1 MKKKYK
7 MKKIFEK
14 INIFQTFKSKNKR
27 DLHNILEDSDDKVRS
42 FTQEEENMLQN
53 VIGFGISRVEDCM
66 VPRADIVGVDKD
78 SKIKDVLKLFSD
90 SNRSRIPV
98 YKETLDDP
106 IGMLHMKDLISV
118 FTDNNFNEIK
128 LENFLREILF
138 VPPSMKSRDL
148 LVRMQTS
155 RIHMALV
162 IDEYGGTDGLV
173 TIEDL
178 IEEII
183 GEIED
188 ELFEEDL
195 DRIKIFEN
203 HIDTYARTSIEEIN
217 NLIGQSLFT
226 EDIDEEINTIG
237 GLVVVLAGRVPQRGE
252 LIKHP
257 LGFEIEI
264 TDADSRKIKKV
275 RLRIRAKKSF
285 DD

>member
-1 MKKKYK
+1 MSIFS
-7 MKKIFEK
+7 KIKLFRSNNNENSKDINDIIDTSDNSSRELTPEEK
-14 INIFQTFKSKNKR
+14 
-27 DLHNILEDSDDKVRS
+27 
-42 FTQEEENMLQN
+42 NMLNN
-53 VIGFGISRVEDCM
+53 VIGFGESRVEDCM
-66 VPRADIVGVDKD
+66 VPRADIVGLEFDTDVKD
-78 SKIKDVLKLFSD
+78 ILKIFSE
-90 SNRSRIPV
+90 SNHSRIPV
-98 YKETLDDP
+98 YKENLDNP

-118 FTDNNFNEIK
+118 FSDKNFDDIDIEK
-128 LENFLREILF
+128 FLREILF

-195 DRIKIFEN
+195 DRIKIYDN
-203 HIDTYARTSIEEIN
+203 YIDSSARASIEEIN
-217 NLIGQSLFT
+217 DIVGKSLFT
-226 EDIDEEINTIG
+226 DDIDEEINTIG
-237 GLVVVLAGRVPQRGE
+237 GLVFVLAGRVPQRGE
-252 LIKHP
+252 LINHP

-264 TDADSRKIKKV
+264 TDADSRRIKKV
-275 RLRIRAKKSF
+275 RLRIKADRE
-285 DD
+285 

>member
-1 MKKKYK
+1 MSIFS
-7 MKKIFEK
+7 KIKLFRFKNNENPKDINNIIDNSDNSSRELTPEEK
-14 INIFQTFKSKNKR
+14 
-27 DLHNILEDSDDKVRS
+27 
-42 FTQEEENMLQN
+42 NMLNN
-53 VIGFGISRVEDCM
+53 VIGFGESRVEDCM
-66 VPRADIVGVDKD
+66 VPRADIVGLELNTD
-78 SKIKDVLKLFSD
+78 IKDILKIFSD
-90 SNRSRIPV
+90 SNHSRIPV
-98 YKETLDDP
+98 YKETLDNP

-118 FTDNNFNEIK
+118 FSDKNFDDIDIEK
-128 LENFLREILF
+128 FLREILF

-195 DRIKIFEN
+195 DRIKIHDN
-203 HIDTYARTSIEEIN
+203 YIDTSARASIEEIN
-217 NLIGQSLFT
+217 DIVGKSLFT

-237 GLVVVLAGRVPQRGE
+237 GLVFVLAGRVPQRGE
-252 LIKHP
+252 LINHP

-264 TDADSRKIKKV
+264 TDADSRRIKKV
-275 RLRIRAKKSF
+275 RLRIKADRE
-285 DD
+285 

>member
-1 MKKKYK
+1 MSIFS
-7 MKKIFEK
+7 KIKLFRSNNNENSKDINNIIDTSDNSSRELTPEEK
-14 INIFQTFKSKNKR
+14 
-27 DLHNILEDSDDKVRS
+27 
-42 FTQEEENMLQN
+42 NMLNN
-53 VIGFGISRVEDCM
+53 VIGFGESRVEDCM
-66 VPRADIVGVDKD
+66 VPRADIVGLELDTDVKD
-78 SKIKDVLKLFSD
+78 ILKSFSE
-90 SNRSRIPV
+90 SNHSRIPV
-98 YKETLDDP
+98 YKETLDNP

-118 FTDNNFNEIK
+118 FSDKNFDDIDIEK
-128 LENFLREILF
+128 FLREILF

-195 DRIKIFEN
+195 DRIKIYDN
-203 HIDTYARTSIEEIN
+203 YIDSSARASIEEIN
-217 NLIGQSLFT
+217 DIVGKSLFT
-226 EDIDEEINTIG
+226 DDIDEEINTIG
-237 GLVVVLAGRVPQRGE
+237 GLVFVLAGRVPQRGE
-252 LIKHP
+252 LINHP

-264 TDADSRKIKKV
+264 TDADSRRIKKV
-275 RLRIRAKKSF
+275 RLRIKADRE
-285 DD
+285 

>member
-1 MKKKYK
+1 MSVFS
-7 MKKIFEK
+7 KIKLFLSNSKENSKDINNIIDTSDNSSRELTPEEK
-14 INIFQTFKSKNKR
+14 
-27 DLHNILEDSDDKVRS
+27 
-42 FTQEEENMLQN
+42 NMLNN
-53 VIGFGISRVEDCM
+53 VIGFGESRVEDCM
-66 VPRADIVGVDKD
+66 VPRADIVGLELNTDVKD
-78 SKIKDVLKLFSD
+78 ILKIFSD
-90 SNRSRIPV
+90 SNHSRIPV
-98 YKETLDDP
+98 YKETLDNP

-118 FTDNNFNEIK
+118 FSDKNFDDIDI
-128 LENFLREILF
+128 ENFLREILF

-195 DRIKIFEN
+195 DRIKIYDN
-203 HIDTYARTSIEEIN
+203 YIDTSARASIEEIN
-217 NLIGQSLFT
+217 DIVGKSLFT
-226 EDIDEEINTIG
+226 DDIDEEINTIG
-237 GLVVVLAGRVPQRGE
+237 GLVFVLAGRVPQRGE
-252 LIKHP
+252 LINHP

-264 TDADSRKIKKV
+264 TDADSRRIKKV
-275 RLRIRAKKSF
+275 RLRIKADRE
-285 DD
+285 

>member
-1 MKKKYK
+1 MSIFS
-7 MKKIFEK
+7 KIKLFRPNNNENSKDINDIIDTSDNSSRELTPEEK
-14 INIFQTFKSKNKR
+14 
-27 DLHNILEDSDDKVRS
+27 
-42 FTQEEENMLQN
+42 NMLNN
-53 VIGFGISRVEDCM
+53 VIGFGESRVEDCM
-66 VPRADIVGVDKD
+66 VPRADIVGLELDTDVKD
-78 SKIKDVLKLFSD
+78 ILKIFSE
-90 SNRSRIPV
+90 SNHSRIPV
-98 YKETLDDP
+98 YKETLDNP

-118 FTDNNFNEIK
+118 FSDKNFDDIDIEK
-128 LENFLREILF
+128 FLREILF

-195 DRIKIFEN
+195 DRIKIYDN
-203 HIDTYARTSIEEIN
+203 YIDSSARASIEEIN
-217 NLIGQSLFT
+217 DIVGKSLFT
-226 EDIDEEINTIG
+226 DDIDEEINTIG
-237 GLVVVLAGRVPQRGE
+237 GLVFVLAGRVPQRGE
-252 LIKHP
+252 LINHP

-264 TDADSRKIKKV
+264 TDADSRRIKKV
-275 RLRIRAKKSF
+275 RLRIKADRE
-285 DD
+285 

>member
-1 MKKKYK
+1 MSIFS
-7 MKKIFEK
+7 KIKLFRSNNNENSKDINDIIDTSDNSSRELTPEEK
-14 INIFQTFKSKNKR
+14 
-27 DLHNILEDSDDKVRS
+27 
-42 FTQEEENMLQN
+42 NMLNN
-53 VIGFGISRVEDCM
+53 VIGFGESRVEDCM
-66 VPRADIVGVDKD
+66 VPRADIMGLELDTDVKD
-78 SKIKDVLKLFSD
+78 ILKIFSE
-90 SNRSRIPV
+90 SNHSRIPV
-98 YKETLDDP
+98 YKETLDNP

-118 FTDNNFNEIK
+118 FSDKNFDDIDIEK
-128 LENFLREILF
+128 FLREILF

-195 DRIKIFEN
+195 DRIKIYDN
-203 HIDTYARTSIEEIN
+203 YIDSSARASIEEIN
-217 NLIGQSLFT
+217 DIVGKSLFT
-226 EDIDEEINTIG
+226 DDIDEEINTIG
-237 GLVVVLAGRVPQRGE
+237 GLVFVLAGRVPQRGE
-252 LIKHP
+252 LINHP

-264 TDADSRKIKKV
+264 TDADSRRIKKV
-275 RLRIRAKKSF
+275 RLRIKADRE
-285 DD
+285 

>member
-1 MKKKYK
+1 MSIFS
-7 MKKIFEK
+7 KIKLFRSNNNENSKDINNIIDTSDNSSRELTPEEK
-14 INIFQTFKSKNKR
+14 
-27 DLHNILEDSDDKVRS
+27 
-42 FTQEEENMLQN
+42 NMLNN
-53 VIGFGISRVEDCM
+53 VIGFGESRVEDCM
-66 VPRADIVGVDKD
+66 VPRADIVGLELDTDVKD
-78 SKIKDVLKLFSD
+78 ILKIFSE
-90 SNRSRIPV
+90 SNHSRIPV
-98 YKETLDDP
+98 YKETLDNP

-118 FTDNNFNEIK
+118 FSDKNFDDIDIEK
-128 LENFLREILF
+128 FLREILF

-195 DRIKIFEN
+195 DRIKIYDN
-203 HIDTYARTSIEEIN
+203 YIDSSARASIEEIN
-217 NLIGQSLFT
+217 DIVGKSLFT
-226 EDIDEEINTIG
+226 DDIDEEINTIG
-237 GLVVVLAGRVPQRGE
+237 GLVFVLAGRVPQRGE
-252 LIKHP
+252 LINHP

-264 TDADSRKIKKV
+264 TDADSRRIKKV
-275 RLRIRAKKSF
+275 RLRIKADR
-285 DD
+285 

>member
-1 MKKKYK
+1 MSIFS
-7 MKKIFEK
+7 KIKLFRPNNNENSKDINNIIDTSDNSSRELTPEEK
-14 INIFQTFKSKNKR
+14 
-27 DLHNILEDSDDKVRS
+27 
-42 FTQEEENMLQN
+42 NMLNN
-53 VIGFGISRVEDCM
+53 VIGFGESRVEDCM
-66 VPRADIVGVDKD
+66 VPRADIVGLELDTDVKD
-78 SKIKDVLKLFSD
+78 ILKIFSE
-90 SNRSRIPV
+90 SNHSRIPV
-98 YKETLDDP
+98 YRETLDNP

-118 FTDNNFNEIK
+118 FSDKNFDDIDIEK
-128 LENFLREILF
+128 FLREILF

-195 DRIKIFEN
+195 DRIKIYDN
-203 HIDTYARTSIEEIN
+203 YIDSSARASIEEIN
-217 NLIGQSLFT
+217 DIVGKSLFT
-226 EDIDEEINTIG
+226 DDIDEEINTIG
-237 GLVVVLAGRVPQRGE
+237 GLVFVLAGRVPQRGE
-252 LIKHP
+252 LINHP

-264 TDADSRKIKKV
+264 TDADSRRIKKV
-275 RLRIRAKKSF
+275 RLRIKADRE
-285 DD
+285 

>member
-1 MKKKYK
+1 MSIFS
-7 MKKIFEK
+7 KIKLFRSNNNENSKDINNIIDTSDNSSRELTPEEK
-14 INIFQTFKSKNKR
+14 
-27 DLHNILEDSDDKVRS
+27 
-42 FTQEEENMLQN
+42 NMLNN
-53 VIGFGISRVEDCM
+53 VIGFGESRVEDCM
-66 VPRADIVGVDKD
+66 VPRADIVGLELDTDVKD
-78 SKIKDVLKLFSD
+78 ILKIFSE
-90 SNRSRIPV
+90 SNHSRIPV
-98 YKETLDDP
+98 YKETLDNP

-118 FTDNNFNEIK
+118 FSDKNFDDIDIEK
-128 LENFLREILF
+128 FLREMLF

-195 DRIKIFEN
+195 DRIKIYDN
-203 HIDTYARTSIEEIN
+203 YIDSSARASIEEIN
-217 NLIGQSLFT
+217 DIVGKSLFT
-226 EDIDEEINTIG
+226 DDIDEEINTIG
-237 GLVVVLAGRVPQRGE
+237 GLVFVLAGRVPQRGE
-252 LIKHP
+252 LINHP

-264 TDADSRKIKKV
+264 TDADSRRIKKV
-275 RLRIRAKKSF
+275 RLRIKADRE
-285 DD
+285 

>member
-1 MKKKYK
+1 MSIFS
-7 MKKIFEK
+7 KIKLFRSNNNENSKDINNIIDTSDNSSRELTPEEK
-14 INIFQTFKSKNKR
+14 
-27 DLHNILEDSDDKVRS
+27 
-42 FTQEEENMLQN
+42 NMLNN
-53 VIGFGISRVEDCM
+53 VIGFGESRVEDCM
-66 VPRADIVGVDKD
+66 VPRADIVGLELDTDVKD
-78 SKIKDVLKLFSD
+78 ILKIFSE
-90 SNRSRIPV
+90 SNHSRIPV
-98 YKETLDDP
+98 YKETLDNP

-118 FTDNNFNEIK
+118 FSDKNFDDIDIEK
-128 LENFLREILF
+128 FLREILF

-195 DRIKIFEN
+195 DRIKIYDN
-203 HIDTYARTSIEEIN
+203 YIDSSARASIEEIN
-217 NLIGQSLFT
+217 DIVGKSLFT
-226 EDIDEEINTIG
+226 DDIDEEIHTIG
-237 GLVVVLAGRVPQRGE
+237 GLVFVLAGRVPQRGE
-252 LIKHP
+252 LINHP

-264 TDADSRKIKKV
+264 TDADSRRIKKV
-275 RLRIRAKKSF
+275 RLRIKADRE
-285 DD
+285 

>member
-1 MKKKYK
+1 MSIFS
-7 MKKIFEK
+7 KIKLFRSNNNENSKDINKIIDTSDNSSRELTPEEK
-14 INIFQTFKSKNKR
+14 
-27 DLHNILEDSDDKVRS
+27 
-42 FTQEEENMLQN
+42 NMLNN
-53 VIGFGISRVEDCM
+53 VIGFGESRVEDCM
-66 VPRADIVGVDKD
+66 VPRADIVGLELDTDVKD
-78 SKIKDVLKLFSD
+78 ILKIFSE
-90 SNRSRIPV
+90 SNHSRIPV
-98 YKETLDDP
+98 YRETLDNP

-118 FTDNNFNEIK
+118 FSDKNFDDIDIEK
-128 LENFLREILF
+128 FLREILF

-195 DRIKIFEN
+195 DRIKIYDN
-203 HIDTYARTSIEEIN
+203 YIDSSARASIEEIN
-217 NLIGQSLFT
+217 DIVGKSLFT
-226 EDIDEEINTIG
+226 DDIDEEINTIG
-237 GLVVVLAGRVPQRGE
+237 GLVFVLAGRVPQRGE
-252 LIKHP
+252 LINHP

-264 TDADSRKIKKV
+264 TDADSRRIKKV
-275 RLRIRAKKSF
+275 RLRIKADRE
-285 DD
+285 

>member
-1 MKKKYK
+1 MSIFS
-7 MKKIFEK
+7 KIKLFRSNNNENSKDINNIIDTSDNSSRELTPEEK
-14 INIFQTFKSKNKR
+14 
-27 DLHNILEDSDDKVRS
+27 
-42 FTQEEENMLQN
+42 NMLNN
-53 VIGFGISRVEDCM
+53 VIGFGESRVEDCM
-66 VPRADIVGVDKD
+66 VPRADIVGLEFDTDVKD
-78 SKIKDVLKLFSD
+78 ILKIFSE
-90 SNRSRIPV
+90 SNHSRIPV
-98 YKETLDDP
+98 YKETLDNP

-118 FTDNNFNEIK
+118 FSDKNFDDIDIEK
-128 LENFLREILF
+128 FLREILF

-195 DRIKIFEN
+195 DRIKIYDN
-203 HIDTYARTSIEEIN
+203 YIDSSARASIEEIN
-217 NLIGQSLFT
+217 DIVGKSLFT
-226 EDIDEEINTIG
+226 DDIDEEINTIG
-237 GLVVVLAGRVPQRGE
+237 GLVFVLAGRVPQRGE
-252 LIKHP
+252 LINHP

-264 TDADSRKIKKV
+264 TDADSRRIKKV
-275 RLRIRAKKSF
+275 RLRIKADRE
-285 DD
+285 

>member
-1 MKKKYK
+1 MSIFS
-7 MKKIFEK
+7 KIKLFRPNNNENSKDINNIIDTSDNSSRELTPEEK
-14 INIFQTFKSKNKR
+14 
-27 DLHNILEDSDDKVRS
+27 
-42 FTQEEENMLQN
+42 NMLNN
-53 VIGFGISRVEDCM
+53 VIGFGESRVEDCM
-66 VPRADIVGVDKD
+66 VPRADIVGLELDTDVKD
-78 SKIKDVLKLFSD
+78 ILKIFSE
-90 SNRSRIPV
+90 SNHSRIPV
-98 YKETLDDP
+98 YKENLDNP

-118 FTDNNFNEIK
+118 FSDKNFDDIDIEK
-128 LENFLREILF
+128 FLREILF

-195 DRIKIFEN
+195 DRIKIYDN
-203 HIDTYARTSIEEIN
+203 YIDSSARASIEEIN
-217 NLIGQSLFT
+217 DIVGKSLFT
-226 EDIDEEINTIG
+226 DDIDEEINTIG
-237 GLVVVLAGRVPQRGE
+237 GLVFVLAGRVPQRGE
-252 LIKHP
+252 LINHP

-264 TDADSRKIKKV
+264 TDADSRRIKKV
-275 RLRIRAKKSF
+275 RLRIKADRE
-285 DD
+285 

>member
-14 INIFQTFKSKNKR
+14 INIFQTFISKNKR

-53 VIGFGISRVEDCM
+53 VIGFGTSRVEDCM
-66 VPRADIVGVDKD
+66 VPRADIIGVDKD
-78 SKIKDVLKLFSD
+78 AKIKDVLKLFSD
-90 SNRSRIPV
+90 SNHSRIPV
-98 YKETLDDP
+98 YRETLDDP

-118 FTDNNFNEIK
+118 FTDDNFNEIK

-217 NLIGQSLFT
+217 NLIGKSLFT

-275 RLRIRAKKSF
+275 RLRIKAKKSF

>member
-27 DLHNILEDSDDKVRS
+27 DLNNILEDSDDKVRS

-53 VIGFGISRVEDCM
+53 VIGFGTSRVEDCM
-66 VPRADIVGVDKD
+66 VPRADIIGVDKD
-78 SKIKDVLKLFSD
+78 AKIKDVLKLFSD
-90 SNRSRIPV
+90 SNHSRIPV
-98 YKETLDDP
+98 YRETLDDP

-118 FTDNNFNEIK
+118 FTDDNFNEIK

>member
-1 MKKKYK
+1 MSIFS
-7 MKKIFEK
+7 KIKLFRSNNNENSKDINNIIDTSDNSSRELTPEEK
-14 INIFQTFKSKNKR
+14 
-27 DLHNILEDSDDKVRS
+27 
-42 FTQEEENMLQN
+42 NMLNN
-53 VIGFGISRVEDCM
+53 VIGFGESRVEDCM
-66 VPRADIVGVDKD
+66 VPRADIVGLELDTDVKD
-78 SKIKDVLKLFSD
+78 ILKIFSE
-90 SNRSRIPV
+90 SNHSRIPV
-98 YKETLDDP
+98 YKETLDNP

-118 FTDNNFNEIK
+118 FSDKNFDDIDIEK
-128 LENFLREILF
+128 FLREVLF

-195 DRIKIFEN
+195 DRIKIYDN
-203 HIDTYARTSIEEIN
+203 YIDSSARASIEEIN
-217 NLIGQSLFT
+217 DIVGKSLFT
-226 EDIDEEINTIG
+226 DDIDEEINTIG
-237 GLVVVLAGRVPQRGE
+237 GLVFVLAGRVPQRGE
-252 LIKHP
+252 LINHP

-264 TDADSRKIKKV
+264 TDADSRRIKKV
-275 RLRIRAKKSF
+275 RLRIKADRE
-285 DD
+285 

>member
-1 MKKKYK
+1 MSIFS
-7 MKKIFEK
+7 KIKLFRSNNNESSKDIKNIIDTSDNSSRELTPEEK
-14 INIFQTFKSKNKR
+14 
-27 DLHNILEDSDDKVRS
+27 
-42 FTQEEENMLQN
+42 NMLNN
-53 VIGFGISRVEDCM
+53 VIGFGESRVEDCM
-66 VPRADIVGVDKD
+66 VPRADIVGLELDTDVKD
-78 SKIKDVLKLFSD
+78 ILKIFSE
-90 SNRSRIPV
+90 SNHSRIPV
-98 YKETLDDP
+98 YKETLDNP

-118 FTDNNFNEIK
+118 FSDKNFDDIDIEK
-128 LENFLREILF
+128 FLREILF

-195 DRIKIFEN
+195 DRIKIYDN
-203 HIDTYARTSIEEIN
+203 YIDSSARASIEEIN
-217 NLIGQSLFT
+217 DIVGKSLFT
-226 EDIDEEINTIG
+226 DDIDEEINTIG
-237 GLVVVLAGRVPQRGE
+237 GLVFVLAGRVPQRGE
-252 LIKHP
+252 LINHP

-264 TDADSRKIKKV
+264 TDADSRRIKKV
-275 RLRIRAKKSF
+275 RLRIKADRE
-285 DD
+285 

>member
-1 MKKKYK
+1 MSIFS
-7 MKKIFEK
+7 KIKLFRSNNNENSKDINNIIDTSDNSSRELTPEEK
-14 INIFQTFKSKNKR
+14 
-27 DLHNILEDSDDKVRS
+27 
-42 FTQEEENMLQN
+42 NMLNN
-53 VIGFGISRVEDCM
+53 VIGFGESRVEDCM
-66 VPRADIVGVDKD
+66 VPRADIVGLELDTDVKD
-78 SKIKDVLKLFSD
+78 ILKIFSE
-90 SNRSRIPV
+90 SNHSRIPV
-98 YKETLDDP
+98 YKENLDNP

-118 FTDNNFNEIK
+118 FSDKNFDDIDIEK
-128 LENFLREILF
+128 FLRELLF

-195 DRIKIFEN
+195 DRIKIYDN
-203 HIDTYARTSIEEIN
+203 YIDSSARASIEEIN
-217 NLIGQSLFT
+217 DIVGKSLFT
-226 EDIDEEINTIG
+226 DDIDEEINTIG
-237 GLVVVLAGRVPQRGE
+237 GLVFVLAGRVPQRGE
-252 LIKHP
+252 LINHP

-264 TDADSRKIKKV
+264 TDADSRRIKKV
-275 RLRIRAKKSF
+275 RLRIKADRE
-285 DD
+285 

>member
-1 MKKKYK
+1 MSIFS
-7 MKKIFEK
+7 KIKLFRSNNNENSKDINNIIDTSDNSSRELTPEEK
-14 INIFQTFKSKNKR
+14 
-27 DLHNILEDSDDKVRS
+27 
-42 FTQEEENMLQN
+42 NMLNN
-53 VIGFGISRVEDCM
+53 VIGFGESRVEDCM
-66 VPRADIVGVDKD
+66 VPRADIVGLELDTDVKAIL
-78 SKIKDVLKLFSD
+78 KIFSE
-90 SNRSRIPV
+90 SNHSRIPV
-98 YKETLDDP
+98 YKENLDNP

-118 FTDNNFNEIK
+118 FSDKNFDDIDIEK
-128 LENFLREILF
+128 FLREILF

-195 DRIKIFEN
+195 DRIKIYDN
-203 HIDTYARTSIEEIN
+203 YIDSSARASIEEIN
-217 NLIGQSLFT
+217 DIVGKSLFT
-226 EDIDEEINTIG
+226 DDIDEEINTIG
-237 GLVVVLAGRVPQRGE
+237 GLVFVLAGRVPQRGE
-252 LIKHP
+252 LINHP

-264 TDADSRKIKKV
+264 TDADSRRIKKV
-275 RLRIRAKKSF
+275 RLRIKADRE
-285 DD
+285 

>member
-27 DLHNILEDSDDKVRS
+27 DLNNILEDSDDKVRS

-53 VIGFGISRVEDCM
+53 VIGFGTSRVEDCM
-66 VPRADIVGVDKD
+66 VPRADIIGVDKD
-78 SKIKDVLKLFSD
+78 AKIKDVLKLFSD
-90 SNRSRIPV
+90 SNHSRIPV
-98 YKETLDDP
+98 YRETLDDP

-118 FTDNNFNEIK
+118 FTDDNFNEIK

-217 NLIGQSLFT
+217 NLIGKSLFT

-237 GLVVVLAGRVPQRGE
+237 GLVFVLAGRVPQRGE

-275 RLRIRAKKSF
+275 RLRIKAKKSF
-285 DD
+285 ED

>member
-1 MKKKYK
+1 MSFLSKIKLFKAKYAN
-7 MKKIFEK
+7 E
-14 INIFQTFKSKNKR
+14 SKGL
-27 DLHNILEDSDDKVRS
+27 DNILETSDENQREL
-42 FTQEEENMLQN
+42 TPEEKNMLNN
-53 VIGFGISRVEDCM
+53 VIGFGLSRVEDCM
-66 VPRADIVGVDKD
+66 VPRADIVGIEIKMD
-78 SKIKDVLKLFSD
+78 SSDILKVFSE
-90 SNRSRIPV
+90 SNHSRIPV
-98 YKETLDDP
+98 YRENLDNP
-106 IGMLHMKDLISV
+106 IGMLHIKDLISV
-118 FTDNNFNEIK
+118 FSDNSI
-128 LENFLREILF
+128 ENIPIEKFLREILF
-138 VPPSMKSRDL
+138 VPPSMSSKDL

-195 DRIKIFEN
+195 DRIKIFDN
-203 HIDTYARTSIEEIN
+203 YIDTSARTSIDEIN
-217 NLIGQSLFT
+217 NIVGETLFT

-237 GLVVVLAGRVPQRGE
+237 GLVFVLAGRVPQRGE

-264 TDADSRKIKKV
+264 KDADSRRIKKV
-275 RLRIRAKKSF
+275 RLRIKVDKIDR
-285 DD
+285 

>member
-1 MKKKYK
+1 MSIFS
-7 MKKIFEK
+7 KIKLFRSNNNENSKDISNIIDTSDNSSRELTPEEK
-14 INIFQTFKSKNKR
+14 
-27 DLHNILEDSDDKVRS
+27 
-42 FTQEEENMLQN
+42 NMLNN
-53 VIGFGISRVEDCM
+53 VIGFGESRVEDCM
-66 VPRADIVGVDKD
+66 VPRADIVGLELDTDVKD
-78 SKIKDVLKLFSD
+78 ILKIFSE
-90 SNRSRIPV
+90 SNHSRIPV
-98 YKETLDDP
+98 YKETLDNP

-118 FTDNNFNEIK
+118 FSDKNFDDIDIEK
-128 LENFLREILF
+128 FLREILF

-195 DRIKIFEN
+195 DRIKIYDN
-203 HIDTYARTSIEEIN
+203 YIDSSARASIEEIN
-217 NLIGQSLFT
+217 DIVGKSLFT
-226 EDIDEEINTIG
+226 DDIDEEINTIG
-237 GLVVVLAGRVPQRGE
+237 GLVFVLAGRVPQRGE
-252 LIKHP
+252 LINHP

-264 TDADSRKIKKV
+264 TDADSRRIKKV
-275 RLRIRAKKSF
+275 RLRIKADRE
-285 DD
+285 

>member
-1 MKKKYK
+1 MKKL
-7 MKKIFEK
+7 FEK
-14 INIFQTFKSKNKR
+14 MNIFQTFKTKNKN
-27 DLHNILEDSDDKVRS
+27 DLNNILEDSAEKKRS
-42 FTQEEENMLQN
+42 FTQEEEDMLQN
-53 VIGFGISRVEDCM
+53 VIGFGSSRVEDCM
-66 VPRADIVGVDKD
+66 VPRADIIGVDKD
-78 SKIKDVLKLFSD
+78 AKNKDVLKLFSD
-90 SNRSRIPV
+90 SNHSRIPV

-118 FTDNNFNEIK
+118 FTDNDFNKIK

-188 ELFEEDL
+188 ELFVEDF

-203 HIDTYARTSIEEIN
+203 HIDTLARTSIEEIN
-217 NLIGQSLFT
+217 KIIGKSLFT

-237 GLVVVLAGRVPQRGE
+237 GLVFVLAGRVPQRGE

-275 RLRIRAKKSF
+275 RLRTKAKKRL

>member
-1 MKKKYK
+1 MSFLSKIKLFKAKYASD
-7 MKKIFEK
+7 
-14 INIFQTFKSKNKR
+14 SKGL
-27 DLHNILEDSDDKVRS
+27 DNILETSDENQREL
-42 FTQEEENMLQN
+42 TPEEKNMLNN
-53 VIGFGISRVEDCM
+53 VIGFGLSRVEDCM
-66 VPRADIVGVDKD
+66 VPRADIVGIEIKMD
-78 SKIKDVLKLFSD
+78 SSDILKVFSE
-90 SNRSRIPV
+90 SNHSRIPV
-98 YKETLDDP
+98 YRENLDNP
-106 IGMLHMKDLISV
+106 IGMLHIKDLISV
-118 FTDNNFNEIK
+118 FSDNSI
-128 LENFLREILF
+128 ENIPIEKFLREILF
-138 VPPSMKSRDL
+138 VPPSMSSKDL

-195 DRIKIFEN
+195 DRIKIFDN
-203 HIDTYARTSIEEIN
+203 YIDTSARTSIDEIN
-217 NLIGQSLFT
+217 NIVGETLFT

-237 GLVVVLAGRVPQRGE
+237 GLVFVLAGRVPQRGE

-264 TDADSRKIKKV
+264 KDADSRRIKKV
-275 RLRIRAKKSF
+275 RLRIKVDKIDR
-285 DD
+285 

>member
-27 DLHNILEDSDDKVRS
+27 DLNNILEDSDDKVRS

-53 VIGFGISRVEDCM
+53 VIGFGTSRVEDCM
-66 VPRADIVGVDKD
+66 VPRADIIGVDKD
-78 SKIKDVLKLFSD
+78 AKIKDVLKLFSD
-90 SNRSRIPV
+90 SNHSRIPV
-98 YKETLDDP
+98 YKENLDNP

-118 FTDNNFNEIK
+118 FSDNNFNEIK
-128 LENFLREILF
+128 LQNFLREILF

-217 NLIGQSLFT
+217 NLIGKSLFT

-237 GLVVVLAGRVPQRGE
+237 GLVFVLAGRVPQRGE

-275 RLRIRAKKSF
+275 RLRIKAKKSF

>member
-1 MKKKYK
+1 MSIFS
-7 MKKIFEK
+7 KIKLFRSNNNENSKDINKIIDTSDNSSRELTPEEK
-14 INIFQTFKSKNKR
+14 
-27 DLHNILEDSDDKVRS
+27 
-42 FTQEEENMLQN
+42 NMLNN
-53 VIGFGISRVEDCM
+53 VIGFGESRVEDCM
-66 VPRADIVGVDKD
+66 VPRADIVGLELDTDVKD
-78 SKIKDVLKLFSD
+78 ILKIFSE
-90 SNRSRIPV
+90 SNHSRIPV
-98 YKETLDDP
+98 YKETLDNP

-118 FTDNNFNEIK
+118 FSDKNFDDIDIEK
-128 LENFLREILF
+128 FLREILF

-195 DRIKIFEN
+195 DRIKIYDN
-203 HIDTYARTSIEEIN
+203 YIDSSARASIEEIN
-217 NLIGQSLFT
+217 DIVGKSLFT
-226 EDIDEEINTIG
+226 DDIDEEINTIG
-237 GLVVVLAGRVPQRGE
+237 GLVFVLAGRVPQRGE
-252 LIKHP
+252 LINHP

-264 TDADSRKIKKV
+264 TDADSRRIKKV
-275 RLRIRAKKSF
+275 RLRIKADRE
-285 DD
+285 

>member
-1 MKKKYK
+1 MKKL
-7 MKKIFEK
+7 FEK
-14 INIFQTFKSKNKR
+14 MNIFQTFKTKNKN
-27 DLHNILEDSDDKVRS
+27 DLNNILEDSVEKKRS
-42 FTQEEENMLQN
+42 FTQEEEDMLQN
-53 VIGFGISRVEDCM
+53 VIGFGSSRVEDCM
-66 VPRADIVGVDKD
+66 VPRADIIGVDKD
-78 SKIKDVLKLFSD
+78 AKNKDVLKLFSD
-90 SNRSRIPV
+90 SNHSRIPV

-118 FTDNNFNEIK
+118 FTNNDFNEIK

-203 HIDTYARTSIEEIN
+203 HIDTLARTSIEEIN
-217 NLIGQSLFT
+217 KIIGESLFT

-237 GLVVVLAGRVPQRGE
+237 GLVFVLAGRVPQRGE

-275 RLRIRAKKSF
+275 RLRTRAKKRF

>member
-1 MKKKYK
+1 MSIFS
-7 MKKIFEK
+7 KIKLFRSNNNENSKDINNIIDTSDNSSRELTPEEK
-14 INIFQTFKSKNKR
+14 
-27 DLHNILEDSDDKVRS
+27 
-42 FTQEEENMLQN
+42 NMLNN
-53 VIGFGISRVEDCM
+53 VIGFGESRVEDCM
-66 VPRADIVGVDKD
+66 VPRADIVGLELNTDVKD
-78 SKIKDVLKLFSD
+78 ILKIFSE
-90 SNRSRIPV
+90 SNHSRIPV
-98 YKETLDDP
+98 YKETLDNP

-118 FTDNNFNEIK
+118 FSDKNFDDIDIEK
-128 LENFLREILF
+128 FLREILF

-195 DRIKIFEN
+195 DRIKIYDN
-203 HIDTYARTSIEEIN
+203 YIDTSARASIEEIN
-217 NLIGQSLFT
+217 DIVGKSLFT
-226 EDIDEEINTIG
+226 DDIDEEINTIG
-237 GLVVVLAGRVPQRGE
+237 GLVFVLAGRVPQRGE
-252 LIKHP
+252 LINHP

-264 TDADSRKIKKV
+264 TDADSRRIKKV
-275 RLRIRAKKSF
+275 RLRIKADRE
-285 DD
+285 

>member
-1 MKKKYK
+1 MKKL
-7 MKKIFEK
+7 FEK
-14 INIFQTFKSKNKR
+14 MNIFQTFKTKNKN
-27 DLHNILEDSDDKVRS
+27 DLNNILEDSVEKKRS
-42 FTQEEENMLQN
+42 FTQEEEDMLQN
-53 VIGFGISRVEDCM
+53 VIGFGSSRVEDCM
-66 VPRADIVGVDKD
+66 VPRADIIGVDKD
-78 SKIKDVLKLFSD
+78 AKNKDVLKLFSD
-90 SNRSRIPV
+90 SNHSRIPV

-118 FTDNNFNEIK
+118 FTDNDFNKIK

-203 HIDTYARTSIEEIN
+203 HIDTLARTSIEEIN
-217 NLIGQSLFT
+217 KLIGKSLFT

-237 GLVVVLAGRVPQRGE
+237 GLVFVLAGRVPQRGE

-275 RLRIRAKKSF
+275 RLRTRAKKRF
-285 DD
+285 DE